1 MKRRVLRAHA
11 NKRHLRHICASH
23 ALSPNNYNVI
33 VDASFL
39 RSVIQAYMSE
49 YKVQVNTM
57 SSHASTARHATNRTG
72 QKML

>member
-23 ALSPNNYNVI
+23 ALSPNNYNI
-33 VDASFL
+33 LVDASFL

-49 YKVQVNTM
+49 YKLPVHAM
-57 SSHASTARHATNRTG
+57 SSYVSTTTTTTRTTFKIG
-72 QKML
+72 